1 MILMS
6 FRHNYTAF
14 MMTEDSRV
22 EVKERT
28 ISIVVPDATDF
39 WRVVALTW
47 CGEYAGNC
55 RDDAFKMLSVTETA
69 VDAIMDI
76 RQRW

>member
-1 MILMS
+1 MILIS
-6 FRHNYTAF
+6 FKHTYTAY
-14 MMTEDSRV
+14 MATEDSHV

-28 ISIVVPDATDF
+28 ISIVVPEATDL

-55 RDDAFKMLSVTETA
+55 RDDAFEMLSVTETK
-69 VDAIMDI
+69 VDAIMEI
-76 RQRW
+76 RTR